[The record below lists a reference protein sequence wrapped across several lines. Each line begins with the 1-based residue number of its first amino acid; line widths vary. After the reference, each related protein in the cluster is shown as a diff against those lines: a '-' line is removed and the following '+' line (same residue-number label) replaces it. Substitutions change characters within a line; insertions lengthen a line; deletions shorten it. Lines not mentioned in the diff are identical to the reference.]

1 MNNDIKNLPQGIS
14 DILIPS
20 IPSLTSCITSCI
32 QYAQSQQTQRSLIE
46 AKKDEAISMIT
57 EKRDVIMHYL
67 NQRFGERKYLYE
79 KYFDLVDKALE
90 SGNAEIEKIALQSI
104 LSLYASPCYDGI
116 DCITEKIE
124 RSKRI
129 KE

>member
-90 SGNAEIEKIALQSI
+90 SGNA
-104 LSLYASPCYDGI
+104 
-116 DCITEKIE
+116 
-124 RSKRI
+124 
-129 KE
+129 